1 MTEEYN
7 NIKNEDIETE
17 LGIVNESFAEYESEG
32 TSALNSN
39 GFGNNTIEDYLKLPE
54 GTRVELIDGVFYDMA
69 APTMAH
75 QKIITAVA
83 NVLESYIDSNNGKCV
98 SFVGPTDV
106 QLDKDDKT
114 MVQPDIMVTCDR
126 TKFTKARLVGAPDFV
141 IEVLSPSNWYNDTTR
156 KFLKYKNAGV
166 REYWII
172 MPENRKVLVYY
183 FAKSDL
189 PTEYTFSDEIPVNI
203 WEGKCKIDFKK
214 IYDKIS
220 FML

>member
-1 MTEEYN
+1 MTEED
-7 NIKNEDIETE
+7 K
-17 LGIVNESFAEYESEG
+17 
-32 TSALNSN
+32 
-39 GFGNNTIEDYLKLPE
+39 TIEDYLKLPE
-54 GTRVELIDGVFYDMA
+54 GTRIELIDGVFYDMA
-69 APTMAH
+69 ATTIAH
-75 QKIITAVA
+75 QGIIAEVA
-83 NVLESYIDSNNGKCV
+83 NVLENYVDANNENCINL
-98 SFVGPTDV
+98 VGPVDV

-114 MVQPDIMVTCDR
+114 MVQPDILIICDR
-126 TKFTKARLVGAPDFV
+126 TKITKTRLIGTPDFV
-141 IEVLSPSNWYNDTTR
+141 IEVLSPLNWYNDMVR
-156 KFLKYKNAGV
+156 KLIKYKNAGV